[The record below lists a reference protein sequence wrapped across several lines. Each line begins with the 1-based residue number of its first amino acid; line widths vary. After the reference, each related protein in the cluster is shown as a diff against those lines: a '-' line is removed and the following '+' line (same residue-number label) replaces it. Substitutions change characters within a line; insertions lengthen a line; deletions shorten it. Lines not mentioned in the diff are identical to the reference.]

1 MSNKGLF
8 ERLLSD
14 LKESLAPPRT
24 SEALLRIEPPQY
36 QLPDS
41 FYAAIK
47 EEHDPLLLA
56 RQYAFCEG
64 PDILKVM
71 NSGIF
76 HNGGLKWRKISG
88 KEDYKTLPIN
98 DLSFFILEVTTRL
111 VMPEWDELMINSVSA
126 FDVAIRQID
135 RLERIV
141 ETYRTKSK
149 PMKMPLK
156 KLAKIR
162 QGINE
167 LKSDLELMSIPVAP
181 YDLKK
186 KMNRITS
193 IFNLFNE
200 QVPDA
205 NINTIGRT
213 IHNLLAKFGIV
224 FELPAILQVII
235 RST

>member
-1 MSNKGLF
+1 MSNKELF
-8 ERLLSD
+8 EELLSD
-14 LKESLAPPRT
+14 LQKSLEAPQPPGTPLRIQPPRYP
-24 SEALLRIEPPQY
+24 IPN
-36 QLPDS
+36 S

-56 RQYAFCEG
+56 RQYGFCEG
-64 PDILKVM
+64 TEVLKVM
-71 NSGIF
+71 NFGIF

-111 VMPEWDELMINSVSA
+111 VMPEWDEIMINSVSA

-162 QGINE
+162 Q
-167 LKSDLELMSIPVAP
+167 
-181 YDLKK
+181 
-186 KMNRITS
+186 
-193 IFNLFNE
+193 
-200 QVPDA
+200 
-205 NINTIGRT
+205 
-213 IHNLLAKFGIV
+213 
-224 FELPAILQVII
+224 
-235 RST
+235 